1 VANPELSKLPDDRDE
16 PVLPCELEN
25 PEVDPKDVALKDA
38 APWFTELVEDSL
50 CGPVF
55 LIRPSNLEADPSEL
69 PPNDAPADPP
79 LVITGRKPPSSE
91 T

>member
-1 VANPELSKLPDDRDE
+1 MANPELDKLPEDRDD
-16 PVLPCELEN
+16 PVFLCELEN
-25 PEVDPKDVALKDA
+25 LEVDPKDA
-38 APWFTELVEDSL
+38 APWLTELVEASL
-50 CGPVF
+50 FGPVF
-55 LIRPSNLEADPSEL
+55 LPRPSNLEACPSEL